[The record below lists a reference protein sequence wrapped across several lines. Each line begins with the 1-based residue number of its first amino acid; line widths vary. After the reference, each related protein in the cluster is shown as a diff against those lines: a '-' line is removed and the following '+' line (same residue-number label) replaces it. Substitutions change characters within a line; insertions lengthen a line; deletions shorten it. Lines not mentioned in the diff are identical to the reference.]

1 MGPSGLLLCPF
12 WNTPSDRTF
21 AQSHA
26 QTTHNEIV
34 ILAVENED
42 AVKSE
47 IYGGMAFNNVSKT
60 VG

>member
-1 MGPSGLLLCPF
+1 M
-12 WNTPSDRTF
+12 PSDRTF

-26 QTTHNEIV
+26 QTTHNEIF

-42 AVKSE
+42 AVKPE